1 MKYTLQ
7 TVRYILKNF
16 FYIFPFALFP
26 AFLLSVST
34 DEGALTDVLTKLF
47 EGGILQWSF
56 YKLFCAIS
64 VLSFSGWK
72 SIVFGIVFL
81 PAVVVCVAL
90 MMALLDKHFRF
101 GKRTFNGILS
111 KLNDN
116 FVSTC
121 GYVFLI
127 FAIYELWALI
137 FSAFLFLASR
147 ILILPLAYIFVGIF
161 FIVMHVLFLYLLGT
175 TYLLLPCMQ
184 ITGFRTFEALRYSY
198 QLATPVKWKILLS
211 QMVILFFAES
221 LIGAC
226 AVFIPDFGLFTIL
239 TTFLYAVMLMIYCVR
254 MEIAYFDRDSI
265 KREDISEYYRR

>member
-7 TVRYILKNF
+7 AIKYIFKNF
-16 FYIFPFALFP
+16 FYIFPFAVFP

-34 DEGALTDVLTKLF
+34 DEGALIDVLTKLF
-47 EGGILQWSF
+47 KGEIFQWSF
-56 YKLFCAIS
+56 YKLFRAIS
-64 VLSFSGWK
+64 VLSFFGWE
-72 SIVFGIVFL
+72 SVVFGIFFL
-81 PAVVVCVAL
+81 PAIVVCVAL

-127 FAIYELWALI
+127 FLIYELWAVI
-137 FSAFLFLASR
+137 FSALIFFASR
-147 ILILPLAYIFVGIF
+147 IPVLSLGYIFAGIF
-161 FIVMHVLFLYLLGT
+161 FIAMHVLLLYLLGT
-175 TYLLLPCMQ
+175 IYLLLPCMQ

-211 QMVILFFAES
+211 QIVILFCAEAI
-221 LIGAC
+221 LGAC
-226 AVFIPDFGLFTIL
+226 AIFIPDSVLFTIL
-239 TTFLYAVMLMIYCVR
+239 TTFLYAMMLMIYCVR